1 MTNNVVRLQ
10 QQSRVFATPVLPSD
24 LDQFLPSVRRLLGKA
39 VKRHERNVGMEDIIS
54 DLYAGRSALWLVYIG
69 DTLVAAITT
78 SIVRHP
84 RRKVLFIEFVGGTR
98 MKEWMEYVLN
108 MLTHVAKETGLEA
121 IEADGR
127 DGFKWHCKRQ
137 DAFKAVSTRYEMEL

>member
-1 MTNNVVRLQ
+1 MSNNVVRLQ
-10 QQSRVFATPVLPSD
+10 KSSRVFAAPVLPSD
-24 LDQFLPSVRRLLGKA
+24 LDAFLPSVRKLLGKA

-84 RRKVLFIEFVGGTR
+84 RRKVLFIEFVGGSR

-108 MLTHVAKETGLEA
+108 MLAHVAKETGLEA

-127 DGFKWHCKRQ
+127 KGFEWHCKRQ
-137 DAFKAVSTRYEMEL
+137 NAFKVVSTRYEMEL

>member
-24 LDQFLPSVRRLLGKA
+24 LDVFLPDIRKLLGKA
-39 VKRHERNVGMEDIIS
+39 IERHNRDVGIEDVIS
-54 DLYAGRSALWLVYIG
+54 DLYAGRSVVWVVYIG

-84 RRKVLFIEFVGGTR
+84 RRKVLFIEFMGGSR
-98 MKEWMEYVLN
+98 MKEWMEYVLE
-108 MLTHVAKETGLEA
+108 MLAHVAKETGLEA
-121 IEADGR
+121 IHADGR
-127 DGFKWHCKRQ
+127 KGFERYCARQ
-137 DAFKAVSTRYEMEL
+137 SAFKPKSTRYEMEL